1 MKTGQRFDVFV
12 AFLSSARFVTVLTTA
27 TIGAAALS
35 FPITQT
41 IGWAGLFGILGALL
55 ALWATVL
62 IMKRGEIE
70 WSGLLPISLLAFL
83 AWAAASVFW
92 SGYQW
97 ATLGSL
103 AYLFAFSVL
112 AVSVALLR
120 DTIQIVR
127 AFGDV
132 LRLTLLVSIVLEIL
146 SGLLIDAPIRFLGIT
161 GDLDHFGP
169 IQGIVGSRNQL
180 GMIAIVAL
188 ITFATEWRTRSVTR
202 GTGAASISLAALC
215 LLLSQSPVAIGAT
228 IVVGTATV
236 ALYGLR
242 RVIPE
247 HRRFWQ
253 FGLLGT
259 SILVLIL
266 AWVFRSQIIGFLD
279 ATKELDYRLNLWRR
293 IMSLISAHSIEGWG
307 WIGSWRGELVPF
319 VGFQQLPGGAP
330 DSAANAFFDVTLQLG
345 IAGLVAFLVLV
356 SLAFVRSWLL
366 AVARR
371 SVVFAWPA
379 LVLLAMITTSL
390 AESSILVSFGW
401 LTLVVCIVKA
411 SRELSWRQ
419 AFATEPGLPD
429 LPHERPARTHG

>member
-27 TIGAAALS
+27 TVGAAALS
-35 FPITQT
+35 YPITQI

-55 ALWATVL
+55 TPWAVIL
-62 IMKRGEIE
+62 IVRRGEIE
-70 WSGLLPISLLAFL
+70 WSGILPISLLVFFG
-83 AWAAASVFW
+83 WALASVFW

-97 ATLGSL
+97 ATLGGL
-103 AYLFAFSVL
+103 AYLFAFSFL

-132 LRLTLLVSIVLEIL
+132 LRLTIAVSLIVEIF
-146 SGLLIDAPIRFLGIT
+146 SGLLIDAPLRFLDIT
-161 GDLDHFGP
+161 GDLDRLGP

-180 GMIAIVAL
+180 GMIALVAL
-188 ITFATEWRTRSVTR
+188 VTFWTEWATRSVRR
-202 GTGAASISLAALC
+202 GTGIASILMAAIT

-228 IVVGTATV
+228 AVVGAAAL

-242 RVIPE
+242 KVAPE
-247 HRRFWQ
+247 YRRFWQ
-253 FGLLGT
+253 FGLLG
-259 SILVLIL
+259 SSVIILVL
-266 AWVFRSQIIGFLD
+266 AWVFRSPIIGILD
-279 ATKELDYRLNLWRR
+279 ATKDLDYRLNLWRR
-293 IMSLISAHSIEGWG
+293 IMSLVSGHSIEGWG
-307 WIGSWRGELVPF
+307 WIGAWRSDLVPF
-319 VGFQQLPGGAP
+319 VAFQKLPGGAP
-330 DSAANAFFDVTLQLG
+330 DSAANAYFDVLLQLG
-345 IAGLVAFLVLV
+345 AAGLALFLVLV

-379 LVLLAMITTSL
+379 LILLALITTSL
-390 AESSILVSFGW
+390 AESAILVSFGW
-401 LTLVVCIVKA
+401 LTLVVCTVKA

-419 AFATEPGLPD
+419 AFATEPGRPELPSE
-429 LPHERPARTHG
+429 HPAP